1 MSANNQTTN
10 ESKPG
15 LSNEQ
20 KQKMKKYAVFAL
32 MGIICAGCMWLIF
45 APSAEEKAKQ
55 EQTAGFNADI
65 PLPKEE
71 GLIGDKRD
79 AYEQEQIKQKQAE
92 RMRSLE
98 DFSAMP
104 GGETAKPSD
113 DLVLP
118 DDEPQTVKASSVG
131 GTKSRPQSSIQNSAQ
146 AYHDINRT
154 LGNFYESPKNDSDPE
169 KERLQQELDELR
181 GRLDEQER
189 KKNAVDEQMAIMEKS
204 YQMASKYLP
213 MNTANNNG
221 AAFPG
226 TQAAT
231 PEPAENGNSNS
242 NNTGNVSGKMTVV
255 PVGQVN
261 TQTVSALHQNMS
273 DAAFMEAF
281 SRPRNMGFITAHAES
296 RTAVRNTITA
306 CVHDDQTILN
316 GQSVRL
322 RLLEHIRAGKT
333 LIPRNTLVSGTAK
346 IQGERLDITINSV
359 EFAGQI
365 IPVELTVYDLDGQ
378 RGIFIPDLQELS
390 AAKEIVANMG
400 TSAGTSFNIN
410 SDAGEQLVADMGRNL
425 IQGVSQFT
433 AKKLREVKVH
443 LKAGYRLY
451 LVSEGFLKQANNQ
464 QLANNQ

>member
-1 MSANNQTTN
+1 MSTNNQTTN
-10 ESKPG
+10 ESKSG
-15 LSNEQ
+15 LFSGQ

-32 MGIICAGCMWLIF
+32 MGVICAGCMWLIF
-45 APSAEEKAKQ
+45 APSADEKARQ
-55 EQTAGFNADI
+55 EQAAGFNADI

-98 DFSAMP
+98 DFSAML

-113 DLVLP
+113 DLVLL
-118 DDEPQTVKASSVG
+118 DDEPQTVKTASGG
-131 GTKSRPQSSIQNSAQ
+131 GTKSRPQSSIQNSAR
-146 AYHDINRT
+146 AYQDINRT
-154 LGNFYESPKNDSDPE
+154 LGNFYETPRTDPE
-169 KERLQQELDELR
+169 KEQLQNELDELR
-181 GRLDEQER
+181 ERLDEQER
-189 KKNAVDEQMAIMEKS
+189 KKNAADEQMALMEKS

-213 MNTANNNG
+213 MNMANGNG

-226 TQAAT
+226 TPTTT
-231 PEPAENGNSNS
+231 PEPAENGNGNANNSSSNA
-242 NNTGNVSGKMTVV
+242 SGKMTVV

-273 DAAFMEAF
+273 DADFMEAF
-281 SRPRNMGFITAHAES
+281 SRPRNMGFITAYAES
-296 RTAVRNTITA
+296 QTTVRNTITA
-306 CVHDDQTILN
+306 CVHGDQTILN
-316 GQSVRL
+316 GQNVRL
-322 RLLEHIRAGKT
+322 RLTEHIRAGKIV
-333 LIPRNTLVSGTAK
+333 IPRNTLVSGTAK

-359 EFAGQI
+359 EFGGQI
-365 IPVELTVYDLDGQ
+365 LPVDLSVYDLDGQ
-378 RGIFIPDLQELS
+378 RGVFIPNLQELN

-400 TSAGTSFNIN
+400 TSAGTSFNLN
-410 SDAGEQLVADMGRNL
+410 SDAGEQFVADMGRNL

-451 LVSEGFLKQANNQ
+451 LVSEGLLKQSGNQ
-464 QLANNQ
+464 QLANNK

>member
-1 MSANNQTTN
+1 MSTNNQTTGEN
-10 ESKPG
+10 KPG

-45 APSAEEKAKQ
+45 APSAEDKAKQ

-92 RMRSLE
+92 RMRSPE

-104 GGETAKPSD
+104 GGETAKPAD

-118 DDEPQTVKASSVG
+118 DNEPQTVKTSSGG

-154 LGNFYESPKNDSDPE
+154 LGNFYESPKNDPE
-169 KERLQQELDELR
+169 KERLQQELEELKMRMDENEAKRNLK
-181 GRLDEQER
+181 E
-189 KKNAVDEQMAIMEKS
+189 EQMEMMEKS
-204 YQMASKYLP
+204 FQMASRYMP
-213 MNTANNNG
+213 G
-221 AAFPG
+221 AAG
-226 TQAAT
+226 TNGTLPAAN
-231 PEPAENGNSNS
+231 PSEPATGVQEN
-242 NNTGNVSGKMTVV
+242 GNVSGKTTAIS
-255 PVGQVN
+255 VGRVQN
-261 TQTVSALHQNMS
+261 QTVSSLAGQNMS
-273 DAAFMEAF
+273 NAEFIEAF
-281 SRPRNMGFITAHAES
+281 SRPRNMGFNTVTSGEFS
-296 RTAVRNTITA
+296 GTRNTLSA
-306 CVHDDQTILN
+306 CVHGDQTILN
-316 GQSVRL
+316 GQGVRL
-322 RLLEHIRAGKT
+322 RTLEHIRAGKT
-333 LIPRNTLVSGTAK
+333 IIPHHTILSGSAK
-346 IQGERLDITINSV
+346 IQGERLEITINSV
-359 EFAGQI
+359 EYAGQI

-378 RGIFIPDLQELS
+378 RGIFIPDLQELN

-443 LKAGYRLY
+443 LKAGYRIY

>member
-1 MSANNQTTN
+1 MSTNNQTTSEN
-10 ESKPG
+10 KPG

-45 APSAEEKAKQ
+45 APSAEDRAK
-55 EQTAGFNADI
+55 EAQTAGFNADI

-98 DFSAMP
+98 DFSAMLS
-104 GGETAKPSD
+104 GETAKPSD
-113 DLVLP
+113 DLVLL
-118 DDEPQTVKASSVG
+118 DDEPQTAKTSGG
-131 GTKSRPQSSIQNSAQ
+131 GTSQTRNRSSIQNSAQ

-154 LGNFYESPKNDSDPE
+154 LGNFYESPKNDPE

-181 GRLDEQER
+181 ERLDEQER

-204 YQMASKYLP
+204 YQIASKYLP
-213 MNTANNNG
+213 VNMANSSG

-226 TQAAT
+226 ATQGT
-231 PEPAENGNSNS
+231 SPEPAESGTG
-242 NNTGNVSGKMTVV
+242 NTGYNSNVSGKMTVV
-255 PVGQVN
+255 PVGTVN
-261 TQTVSALHQNMS
+261 TQTVSALRQNIS
-273 DAAFMEAF
+273 DADFMEVF
-281 SRPRNMGFITAHAES
+281 NRPRNMGFITARTES
-296 RTAVRNTITA
+296 QTAVRNTITA
-306 CVHDDQTILN
+306 CVHDDRTILN

-333 LIPRNTLVSGTAK
+333 VIPRNTLVSGTAK

-400 TSAGTSFNIN
+400 TSAGTSFNLN

-451 LVSEGFLKQANNQ
+451 LVSKGLLKQFQ
-464 QLANNQ
+464 

>member
-1 MSANNQTTN
+1 MSTNSQTTN

-15 LSNEQ
+15 LSGEQ

-32 MGIICAGCMWLIF
+32 MGVICAGCMYLIF
-45 APSAEEKAKQ
+45 APSAEDKARQ

-79 AYEQEQIKQKQAE
+79 AYEQEHIKQKQAE

-98 DFSAMP
+98 DFSAML
-104 GGETAKPSD
+104 GGETAKPAD

-118 DDEPQTVKASSVG
+118 DDEPQTVKASSGG

-146 AYHDINRT
+146 AYQDINRT
-154 LGNFYESPKNDSDPE
+154 LGNFYEAPRTDPE

-213 MNTANNNG
+213 LNAANNTG

-231 PEPAENGNSNS
+231 PEPAENGNTG
-242 NNTGNVSGKMTVV
+242 NTGNASGKMAVV
-255 PVGQVN
+255 PVGTVN
-261 TQTVSALHQNMS
+261 TQTVSALHQNIS
-273 DAAFMEAF
+273 DAAFIEAF

-296 RTAVRNTITA
+296 QTTVRNTITA
-306 CVHDDQTILN
+306 CVHGDQTILN
-316 GQSVRL
+316 GQNVRL
-322 RLLEHIRAGKT
+322 RLTEHVRAGKAV
-333 LIPRNTLVSGTAK
+333 IPRNTLISGTAK
-346 IQGERLDITINSV
+346 IQGERLDIIINSV
-359 EFAGQI
+359 EHAGQI
-365 IPVELTVYDLDGQ
+365 IPVDLTVYDLDGQ
-378 RGIFIPDLQELS
+378 RGVFIPNLQELS

-400 TSAGTSFNIN
+400 TSAGTSFNLN
-410 SDAGEQLVADMGRNL
+410 SDAGEQFVADMGRNL

-451 LVSEGFLKQANNQ
+451 LVSEGLLKQSNNQ

>member
-1 MSANNQTTN
+1 MSTNNQTTN

-32 MGIICAGCMWLIF
+32 MGVICAGCMWLIF
-45 APSAEEKAKQ
+45 APSADEKARQ
-55 EQTAGFNADI
+55 EQAAGFNADI

-98 DFSAMP
+98 DFSAML

-113 DLVLP
+113 DLVLL
-118 DDEPQTVKASSVG
+118 DDEPQTVKTASG
-131 GTKSRPQSSIQNSAQ
+131 GGAQSRSGSSIQNSAR
-146 AYHDINRT
+146 AYQDINRT
-154 LGNFYESPKNDSDPE
+154 LGNFYETPKIDPE
-169 KERLQQELDELR
+169 KEQLQQELDELR
-181 GRLDEQER
+181 ERLDEQER
-189 KKNAVDEQMAIMEKS
+189 RKNAADEQMALVEKS

-213 MNTANNNG
+213 MNTSSGSG

-226 TQAAT
+226 TQATT
-231 PEPAENGNSNS
+231 PKPAENGNNTGNS
-242 NNTGNVSGKMTVV
+242 HSAGNVSGKMTVV

-273 DAAFMEAF
+273 DADFMEAF

-296 RTAVRNTITA
+296 QTTVRNTITA
-306 CVHDDQTILN
+306 CVHGDQTILN
-316 GQSVRL
+316 GQNVRL
-322 RLLEHIRAGKT
+322 RLMEHIRAGKT

-346 IQGERLDITINSV
+346 IQGERLDIAINSV
-359 EFAGQI
+359 EYAGQI
-365 IPVELTVYDLDGQ
+365 IPVDLTVYDLDGQ
-378 RGIFIPDLQELS
+378 RGVFIPNLQELS

-410 SDAGEQLVADMGRNL
+410 SDAGEQFVTDMGRNL

-443 LKAGYRLY
+443 LKTGYRLY
-451 LVSEGFLKQANNQ
+451 LVSEGLLKQSNNQ

>member
-1 MSANNQTTN
+1 MSTNNQTTN
-10 ESKPG
+10 GNKPG

-45 APSAEEKAKQ
+45 APSAEDKARQ
-55 EQTAGFNADI
+55 EQMAGFNADI

-79 AYEQEQIKQKQAE
+79 AYEQEQVKQKQAE

-98 DFSAMP
+98 DFTAML
-104 GGETAKPSD
+104 GGETAKPAD
-113 DLVLP
+113 DLVLL
-118 DDEPQTVKASSVG
+118 DDEPQTVKTSSGG

-154 LGNFYESPKNDSDPE
+154 LGNFYETPRTDPE
-169 KERLQQELDELR
+169 KEKLQQELDELR
-181 GRLDEQER
+181 ERLDEQER
-189 KKNAVDEQMAIMEKS
+189 KKNTVDEQMAIMERS

-213 MNTANNNG
+213 TNTANG
-221 AAFPG
+221 SGTAFSG

-231 PEPAENGNSNS
+231 PEPAANRNGSNNSN
-242 NNTGNVSGKMTVV
+242 NVSGKPVVV

-273 DAAFMEAF
+273 DADFMEAF
-281 SRPRNMGFITAHAES
+281 SRPRNMGFITAHAEIQ
-296 RTAVRNTITA
+296 TTVRNTITA
-306 CVHDDQTILN
+306 CVHGDQTILN
-316 GQSVRL
+316 GQNVRL
-322 RLLEHIRAGKT
+322 RLMEHIRAGQT

-346 IQGERLDITINSV
+346 MQGERLDITINSV
-359 EFAGQI
+359 EYAGQI
-365 IPVELTVYDLDGQ
+365 IPVDLTVYDLDGQ
-378 RGIFIPDLQELS
+378 RGVFIPNLQELN

-451 LVSEGFLKQANNQ
+451 LVSEGLLKQSNNQ
-464 QLANNQ
+464 QLANN